1 MDCTDHGQCQAAG
14 INISIRLGKLDA
26 TGAKQAGH
34 VGAFMSLL
42 FLVLVFG
49 FVAWKIRLLGMI
61 FTQDASFLNLFEAAR
76 WPFSITLFL
85 MNLSIAIERIPYSMG
100 RTTEVFW
107 MGCIASWGGT
117 YSLLPWVH
125 LSRAR

>member
-1 MDCTDHGQCQAAG
+1 MVNSMSSAAG

-26 TGAKQAGH
+26 GGAKQAGH
-34 VGAFMSLL
+34 VGAGMSLL

-49 FVAWKIRLLGMI
+49 VVASNIRAFGMI
-61 FTQDASFLNLFEAAR
+61 FTQDETFLDIFEATR

-85 MNLSIAIERIPYSMG
+85 MNLSIAIEKIPYSMG

-107 MGCIASWGGT
+107 MGCIASWCGT
-117 YSLLPWVH
+117 
-125 LSRAR
+125 